1 MELAS
6 GYSDSINYGNGYT
19 PLATGAINNNNADY
33 ARNQAA
39 IALMAQQ
46 AQNNVFAS
54 GGGFGQQTADYAGAG
69 AAYGR
74 ATGGFGGGAQ
84 PSSVFETGA
93 DPYQDWLQSSGYGGG
108 GGGGGIGS
116 DAARAPN
123 QPDPTP
129 QQWYTGGYNP
139 YSPQTFAPTAQP
151 NIGGGQPSAGG
162 GQDPYQQWLQSSG
175 GGNSFADRWGGMPST
190 YTQDFKTEQVPSGIF
205 TGDFRGGGTSG
216 GTPNMFDYF
225 NPQTFAP
232 SAQPNVGTGQPNVST
247 PGVFGTGADPYQ
259 QWLQSGGYN
268 GGGGAGMMASGG
280 DTSWLGAGGPNNDYN
295 PFGQINSGQVGQS
308 DPFMGYQPQPTFDQ
322 RYGSWGGQPYGPG
335 YFDNTFGSV
344 SQNGPGSFNSR
355 FPASNTPGMTSS
367 DQSEAAR
374 QQAIRDLMNT
384 LGTTV
389 APAYDPHVAPD
400 VPSTL
405 VPRDYQPWNNAS

>member
-19 PLATGAINNNNADY
+19 PLANNAIANNNSDY

-46 AQNNVFAS
+46 AMNQHN
-54 GGGFGQQTADYAGAG
+54 
-69 AAYGR
+69 AAIQ
-74 ATGGFGGGAQ
+74 AQ
-84 PSSVFETGA
+84 GP
-93 DPYQDWLQSSGYGGG
+93 SSGYGTVGG
-108 GGGGGIGS
+108 YPSFGEPSGPGSVQQPQQPQEDLVAEYYRLMGGGGGIGS

-139 YSPQTFAPTAQP
+139 YSPQTFAPSAQQNLGTP
-151 NIGGGQPSAGG
+151 QPSAGS
-162 GQDPYQQWLQSSG
+162 GQDPYQQWLQSSGGGGG

-190 YTQDFKTEQVPSGIF
+190 YTPDFNTQQVPSGIF

-268 GGGGAGMMASGG
+268 GGGAGMMASGG
-280 DTSWLGAGGPNNDYN
+280 DTSWLGAGGTNNDYN
-295 PFGQINSGQVGQS
+295 PFGQINAGQVGQY
-308 DPFMGYQPQPTFDQ
+308 DPLMGYQPQPTFDQ
-322 RYGSWGGQPYGPG
+322 RFNAPGQPYGPG

-355 FPASNTPGMTSS
+355 FPAPNTPGMTSS

-405 VPRDYQPWNNAS
+405 IPRDYQPWNNAS